1 MDNEKEVHRELK
13 AFKRGNYTV
22 IIAAVIILFL
32 SIFQGKEMNEVAFIL
47 FAQSGALVLTRR
59 DQYSLIGFIVLFII
73 WLTAKSNKLRVSD
86 GDHIDTEASLWAYIM
101 PLVQAVIFTILLF
114 TYDYFQSMGIFEGR
128 PFWFFLLIIPLA
140 ALISGI
146 PRMLFDTFVIFN
158 ENEKVAYRDHKFQ

>member
-1 MDNEKEVHRELK
+1 MKVTLTRPKRYFTGNSKVKVRLDGAVVAEINGDETVDIELTK
-13 AFKRGNYTV
+13 QE
-22 IIAAVIILFL
+22 AVIQLK
-32 SIFQGKEMNEVAFIL
+32 Q
-47 FAQSGALVLTRR
+47 
-59 DQYSLIGFIVLFII
+59 
-73 WLTAKSNKLRVSD
+73 LTAKSNKLRVSD

-101 PLVQAVIFTILLF
+101 PLFQAVIFTILLF

-158 ENEKVAYRDHKFQ
+158 ENEKVAYRNHKFQ

>member
-1 MDNEKEVHRELK
+1 VKV
-13 AFKRGNYTV
+13 T
-22 IIAAVIILFL
+22 
-32 SIFQGKEMNEVAFIL
+32 
-47 FAQSGALVLTRR
+47 LTRPKR
-59 DQYSLIGFIVLFII
+59 YFTGNSKVKVRLDGAVVAEINGDETVDIELTKQEAVLQLKQ
-73 WLTAKSNKLRVSD
+73 LTAKSNKLRVSD

-101 PLVQAVIFTILLF
+101 PLFQAVIFTILLF

-158 ENEKVAYRDHKFQ
+158 ENEKVAYRNHKFQ

>member
-1 MDNEKEVHRELK
+1 VKVTLTRPKRYFTGNSKVKVRLDGAVVAEINGDETVDIELTK
-13 AFKRGNYTV
+13 QE
-22 IIAAVIILFL
+22 AVIQLK
-32 SIFQGKEMNEVAFIL
+32 Q
-47 FAQSGALVLTRR
+47 
-59 DQYSLIGFIVLFII
+59 
-73 WLTAKSNKLRVSD
+73 LTAKSNKLRVSD

-101 PLVQAVIFTILLF
+101 PLFQAVIFTILLF

-158 ENEKVAYRDHKFQ
+158 ENEKVAYRNHKFQ

>member
-1 MDNEKEVHRELK
+1 MKV
-13 AFKRGNYTV
+13 T
-22 IIAAVIILFL
+22 
-32 SIFQGKEMNEVAFIL
+32 
-47 FAQSGALVLTRR
+47 LTRPKR
-59 DQYSLIGFIVLFII
+59 YFTGKSKVKVRLDGAVVAEINGDETVDIELTKQEAVLQLKQ
-73 WLTAKSNKLRVSD
+73 LTAKSNKLRVSD